1 MANHV
6 TTEWEDIHV
15 KLGNYVPTEKQTES
29 NDTLQKIAMEAIEK
43 YDPLENKTVEQ
54 LNELEDE
61 EDDEVLRAYKEKRLK
76 EMREFASKP
85 HFGKVY
91 ELSKQDFIQEVTN
104 APKEVYVVLHL
115 YQNYIMDCKVLDKI
129 FEDLARKF
137 VLVKFMRIRA
147 TSCVEGIP
155 DSNVPGVI
163 IYHNNELMKQFLPCT
178 YYFGGEG
185 HISAKKVEWILA
197 SLKVLKTDIEEDPF
211 EDEEDDE
218 GYKITKK
225 DKRQKEDFDSDSE
238 DDVYGIK
245 RKGKEYGFNFIRK

>member
-6 TTEWEDIHV
+6 TTEWEDIPV

-29 NDTLQKIAMEAIEK
+29 NDELQKIATEAIEK
-43 YDPLENKTVEQ
+43 YDPLDHKNIEQ

-61 EDDEVLRAYKEKRLK
+61 EDDEVLRQYKEKRLK

-85 HFGKVY
+85 HYGKVY
-91 ELSKQDFIQEVTN
+91 ELKKQDFVQEVTN

-115 YQNYIMDCKVLDKI
+115 YQDYVMDCKILDKI
-129 FEDLARKF
+129 FENLAKKF
-137 VLVKFMRIRA
+137 ILVKFMRIRA
-147 TSCVEGIP
+147 TSCIEGYP

-185 HISAKKVEWILA
+185 HLSEKKVEWILS
-197 SLKVLKTDIEEDPF
+197 SLNVLKTDLEEDPF
-211 EDEEDDE
+211 EEDDDQ
-218 GYKITKK
+218 GYKIKK
-225 DKRQKEDFDSDSE
+225 DNKRKKEDFESDSDE
-238 DDVYGIK
+238 EEYGYK
-245 RKGKEYGFNFIRK
+245 SKGKEYGFNFVRK